1 MGRRDDDTN
10 PEDSPML
17 PAQIRGQG
25 SMVIDQFI
33 SAKLEKFKEALELS
47 DASQDPLR
55 AAIALENLRLAV
67 DPRIDQA
74 EVRSRSTALLNTI
87 RVLGLDRDT
96 QKVATDKLSVEQA
109 LVKLREAA
117 DRGVHAAGRTIQSRV
132 SESSATLPDGQE
144 VLLREPPKRGKRKV
158 PVGPIRTTISDS
170 GEDSERNRPGP
181 GRRASHT
188 IDYPEGS
195 TTQD

>member
-1 MGRRDDDTN
+1 MARRDDDTK
-10 PEDSPML
+10 PEDSALL
-17 PAQIRGQG
+17 PPQIRGEG
-25 SMVIDQFI
+25 ALVIDQFI
-33 SAKLEKFKEALELS
+33 AAKLDKFKEALELS

-117 DRGVHAAGRTIQSRV
+117 DRGVNAAGRTIQSRV

-144 VLLREPPKRGKRKV
+144 VLLREPPKRSKREV
-158 PVGPIRTTISDS
+158 PVGPIRTTLSDS